1 MHAQAAKALARLA
14 DQPAHDHDHDPV
26 LDEKS
31 IAERTPV
38 ATFLARA
45 VPEAQLPLTTL
56 AERTVGRPLSQAR
69 KS

>member
-1 MHAQAAKALARLA
+1 MRAQAAKALARLA
-14 DQPAHDHDHDPV
+14 DQPAHDHDPV
-26 LDEKS
+26 LDKKS

-38 ATFLARA
+38 ATFLAQA